1 MTAAR
6 GGRPP
11 RPPTPERLHR
21 RALFYLE
28 RFATTAAH
36 LRRVLLRRAL
46 RDAEALDLDPAQVRR
61 DVDAAVARV
70 VAAGLVDDRLFAEG
84 RARRLAEGGRSPA
97 GIRAALAGKGLEP
110 EAVAAALGR
119 LGEERA
125 DPELAAAVV
134 HARRRR
140 LGPWR
145 PAGTRAALA
154 ARDLAAL
161 ARAGFSYRV
170 ARAVVDAEDA
180 ATLEAAASG

>member
-1 MTAAR
+1 MSRR
-6 GGRPP
+6 GGAAPV
-11 RPPTPERLHR
+11 PPTPERLHA
-21 RALFYLE
+21 RALRYLE
-28 RFATTAAH
+28 RYATTRAH

-46 RDAEALDLDPAQVRR
+46 RDAEALGLEATAVRR
-61 DVDAAVARV
+61 DVDRLLDRLAG
-70 VAAGLVDDRLFAEG
+70 AGLLDDRRFAEA

-97 GIRAALAGKGLEP
+97 RIRAALAGKGLGG
-110 EAVAAALGR
+110 EAIAEALAS
-119 LGEERA
+119 LAEERP

-145 PAGTRAALA
+145 PPAERAEHA

-170 ARAVVDAEDA
+170 ARAVLDAEDPA
-180 ATLEAAASG
+180 ELEAAAGLS